1 MERRIKFIYGLT
13 ICAVIAYSIVQGYW
27 LYGRYQMSL
36 EEYKSELYSTIIAC
50 VEEDIAIRKTLPHP
64 PIFYGN
70 RLKKTHEIKGNDAVE
85 TWRYEVFA
93 LDTLHLP
100 TPKGVDAHTYLLDYI
115 ASLQDS
121 LPTELPECLEYF
133 LFTCDSKN
141 NEDMGTSKLVE
152 ALNRFTVDHQH
163 PFQKERL
170 DSILRSRGITAQSVT
185 TTKADTMVWQPSMQI
200 QGSIW
205 QPVMQVAYPYDIFEG
220 QEVVVS
226 TAISISPVIR
236 RMSYTL
242 LITVLLSVFLIFCLV
257 YQILTIRKQWHIEAI
272 RQEFVHTMIHE
283 LKRPISTLKMCV
295 SFMGN
300 EKMMQDGEGM
310 QRILASSHNELDN
323 LTSYFSKLRDIT
335 LSDAAEIPLVKSRFS
350 LRSLIEECIG
360 KQNIPSGKEVK
371 MDIVAVIDVEA
382 WADRMHIG
390 NIVCN
395 LMENAIKYSRESVTV
410 SIDYQQ
416 RTDGLLQITVA
427 DNGIGIAKADQRY
440 VFDKFYRSETAKDKA
455 IPGIGL
461 GLSYVK
467 LLVEAH
473 GGTITFESTEGQGT
487 TFTIL
492 IPQTDGKD

>member
-13 ICAVIAYSIVQGYW
+13 ICAIVAYSIVQGYW
-27 LYGRYQMSL
+27 LYSRYRMSL
-36 EEYKSELYSTIIAC
+36 EVYKSELYSMIIAC
-50 VEEDIAIRKTLPHP
+50 AEEDIATRKTLPHP
-64 PIFYGN
+64 PRFYGN
-70 RLKKTHEIKGNDAVE
+70 RFKKTYDIKGDSAVE

-93 LDTLHLP
+93 LDTLHYI
-100 TPKGVDAHTYLLDYI
+100 PKGNDAHAYLLDYI
-115 ASLQDS
+115 ASLHDS
-121 LPTELPECLEYF
+121 LPTELPEGLEYF
-133 LFTCDSKN
+133 VFTFDSKN
-141 NEDMGTSKLVE
+141 NEDMGTSRLVE
-152 ALNRFTVDHQH
+152 ALDRFTVDHQH

-170 DSILRSRGITAQSVT
+170 DSILQSRSIVSQSVI
-185 TTKADTMVWQPSMQI
+185 TTKADTMIWQPSMQTH
-200 QGSIW
+200 GSIW
-205 QPVMQVAYPYDIFEG
+205 QPVIQVSYPYDIFEG
-220 QEVVVS
+220 QQVVV
-226 TAISISPVIR
+226 TTTISVSPVIR
-236 RMSYTL
+236 RMAYTL

-257 YQILTIRKQWHIEAI
+257 YQILTIRKQRHIEAV
-272 RQEFVHTMIHE
+272 RQEFLHTMIHE

-300 EKMMQDGEGM
+300 ERMMQDAESKR
-310 QRILASSHNELDN
+310 RILSSSHNELDN

-335 LSDAAEIPLVKSRFS
+335 LSDAAEIPLMKTRFS
-350 LRSLIEECIG
+350 LRCLIEECIG

-371 MDIVAVIDVEA
+371 MEIKIIGDVEA

-390 NIVCN
+390 NVICN
-395 LMENAIKYSRESVTV
+395 LLENAIKYSHDAVT
-410 SIDYQQ
+410 IRIYYQQ
-416 RTDGLLQITVA
+416 RTDGMLQICVA
-427 DNGIGIAKADQRY
+427 DNGIGIARADQRY

-473 GGTITFESTEGQGT
+473 GGTITFESTEGEGT